1 MAALSTTDLVT
12 RVLDNVGRV
21 SGDAQLTSTVILR
34 KADDVYRQLRR
45 RISAEFPTIYEKV
58 TAETTLT
65 TTSYIAK
72 PSDCESVR
80 VVERKSG
87 SAWYPIGVS
96 PSLNRSGALSLSFY
110 EQGANIQIAPTT
122 GAAGTYRI
130 HYSATPAA
138 SVTTYEV
145 PDGLER
151 IIVEETSAWARQRH
165 NEVEQMAYHMAE
177 AVKVW
182 DEAYMGLWNRYGSHG
197 RSGLNITRT

>member
-21 SGDAQLTSTVILR
+21 SGDEQLPSASILR

-45 RISAEFPTIYEKV
+45 RISAEFPSIYEKV
-58 TAETTLT
+58 SAETTLT
-65 TTSYIAK
+65 STSYIAK
-72 PSDCESVR
+72 PSDCETVR

-87 SAWYPIGVS
+87 SSWFPLNVS
-96 PSLNRSGALSLSFY
+96 ASLNRSGASALSFY
-110 EQGANIQIAPTT
+110 EQGANIQIVPTT
-122 GAAGTYRI
+122 CAAGIYRI

-177 AVKVW
+177 AVKIW
-182 DEAYMGLWNRYGSHG
+182 DDAYMGLWNRYGSHG
-197 RSGLNITRT
+197 KSGLNRVR

>member
-21 SGDAQLTSTVILR
+21 SGDAQLTSAVILR

-45 RISAEFPTIYEKV
+45 RISAEFPSIYEKV
-58 TAETTLT
+58 SSETTLT

-72 PSDCESVR
+72 PSDCETVR

-87 SAWYPIGVS
+87 SSWCPLGVA
-96 PSLNRSGALSLSFY
+96 PSLNRSGAMSLSFY
-110 EQGANIQIAPTT
+110 EQGANLQIVPVT
-122 GAAGTYRI
+122 GAAGIYRI
-130 HYSATPAA
+130 HYSASPAA

-151 IIVEETSAWARQRH
+151 IIVEETSAWGRQRH
-165 NEVEQMAYHMAE
+165 NEFEQVSYHMAE
-177 AVKVW
+177 AVKIW
-182 DEAYMGLWNRYGSHG
+182 DDAYMGLWNRYGSHG
-197 RSGLNITRT
+197 RAGLNVTR